1 MGTIIGSGRDCVLII
16 LFQLYGWRLGFFKV
30 IYSGGGQYD
39 PQTFIL
45 EQS

>member
-1 MGTIIGSGRDCVLII
+1 MAV
-16 LFQLYGWRLGFFKV
+16 RLGFFKV
-30 IYSGGGQYD
+30 IYSGGGGQYD